1 MVHIQRITLFT
12 CLAMIVGLT
21 GCASTGEKSVDPLE
35 GYNRA
40 AHGFND
46 TLDRYV
52 LKPVAK
58 GYRVVTPNLV
68 ENGVNNFF
76 GNLLEIRNVLNDV
89 LQWKW
94 KQAGNDTGRFLV
106 NSTVGIAGIFDV
118 AKYISLERNEGED
131 FGQTLAVWGVGQGPY
146 IVLPFLGP
154 SNLRDTAGLPL
165 DWVVDPVG
173 YIEHVP
179 TRNSTRAFSYVVG
192 RAAVLD
198 AEEFVSGD
206 RYIFL
211 REAYRQRRNY
221 LISDGRVE
229 DDFGDGDFE
238 SDEYDEY

>member
-1 MVHIQRITLFT
+1 
-12 CLAMIVGLT
+12 MIVGLT
-21 GCASTGEKSVDPLE
+21 GCASTGEKSTDPLE

-40 AHGFND
+40 MHGFND

-58 GYRVVTPNLV
+58 GYRVVTPNPV

-76 GNLLEIRNVLNDV
+76 GNLLEIRNILNDV

-118 AKYISLERNEGED
+118 AKYMNLEKSEGED
-131 FGQTLAVWGVGQGPY
+131 FGQTLATWGVGQGPY

-154 SNLRDTAGLPL
+154 SNLRDTVGLPL
-165 DWVVDPVG
+165 DWVADPVG

-179 TRNSTRAFSYVVG
+179 TRNSTRAFDYVVD

-198 AEEFVSGD
+198 AEKFVSGD
-206 RYIFL
+206 RYTFL
-211 REAYRQRRNY
+211 REAYTQRRNY
-221 LISDGRVE
+221 LISDGAIE

-238 SDEYDEY
+238 SDEYDDESF